1 MRARSLQRALVLR
14 LSLVLAAITAAG
26 FAAFA
31 WHALEMDEAASN
43 PIAHEVIW
51 EFLVDVAW
59 ALPAGGALTVLVAA
73 LVVRRGLAPLRELS
87 ARAEAIRPGAP
98 LPRLADGRLPAE
110 LVPLV
115 AAFEEATARLDGA
128 LAAQKRFTAN
138 AAHELRT
145 PLTVL
150 SGRLDRLAESGVA
163 GTEIDALRADCA
175 RMARVVAQLTALARV
190 EGVAAEPGART
201 VLAPLLREVACG
213 LAPLAASRGVS
224 IGVDVSSEA
233 LAVRGAAEPVEAML
247 RNIIENA
254 VQHAPA
260 GSEVAIRLGPDA
272 VVAVEDAGPGIP
284 AALRGQVFER
294 FWRGPWSRHAGS
306 GLGLAIVR
314 EAGARIGA
322 AVALE
327 EAPSGGARVA
337 LRFHPG

>member
-1 MRARSLQRALVLR
+1 MTPRSLQRALVTR

-43 PIAHEVIW
+43 PIAHDVIW

-59 ALPAGGALTVLVAA
+59 ALPLGGALTVLVAA
-73 LVVRRGLAPLRELS
+73 LVVRRGLAPLRDLS
-87 ARAEAIRPGAP
+87 ARAAAIRPGAP
-98 LPRLADGRLPAE
+98 LPRLSGGALPAE

-115 AAFEEATARLDGA
+115 AAFEDAAARLDGA
-128 LAAQKRFTAN
+128 LAAQRRFTAN

-150 SGRLDRLAESGVA
+150 SGRLDRMAADGVA
-163 GTEIDALRADCA
+163 PAHLDALRADCA

-190 EGVAAEPGART
+190 EGVAPEDSART
-201 VLAPLLREVACG
+201 ALAAQLREVACG
-213 LAPLAASRGVS
+213 LAPMAAARGVTL
-224 IGVDVSSEA
+224 GLDLAPEDVV
-233 LAVRGAAEPVEAML
+233 VRGAAEPIEAML
-247 RNIIENA
+247 RNVIENA

-260 GSEVAIRLGPDA
+260 GSEVAIRLGPDGLL
-272 VVAVEDAGPGIP
+272 AVEDAGPGIP
-284 AALRGQVFER
+284 EALRGQAFER

-314 EAGARIGA
+314 EAAERVGA

-327 EAPSGGARVA
+327 EGAAGGARVA
-337 LRFHPG
+337 MRFRLA